1 MADIFR
7 EATILYLHTV
17 LSDPNPG
24 VSEIVNSIDV
34 IIQLLNRLP
43 VSNIDRCLVF
53 PICLAGCL
61 VDDPMKREFLKTRL
75 QSQHDGFGSTNQTLR
90 VMQTAW
96 QKRDSQGGT
105 VEWQDLLH
113 IQGRYLLLL
122 V

>member
-1 MADIFR
+1 
-7 EATILYLHTV
+7 
-17 LSDPNPG
+17 